1 MATTETM
8 TVHKALAELKVLDKR
23 IQDAMLS
30 TYVGTKKNNQDKVLG
45 YTPDQFNEHVKNQ
58 FTKVC
63 DLIRRRNALKDAV
76 NVSNANTVVTI
87 GGKEYTV
94 VQAIDKKNHG
104 MEYYIQLHNLLASE
118 LADAKKEMET
128 KNASLQQKAEAF
140 VTNLM
145 GNKDTKV
152 NSDEYDKAVKT
163 YITSNTVDIIDPL
176 GIEKKIA
183 ELEEMINSF
192 MPEVDSALSCSNALT
207 TITIQY

>member
-1 MATTETM
+1 VT
-8 TVHKALAELKVLDKR
+8 
-23 IQDAMLS
+23 
-30 TYVGTKKNNQDKVLG
+30 G

-163 YITSNTVDIIDPL
+163 YIVSNTVDIIDPL

-183 ELEEMINSF
+183 EMEEMINSF

-207 TITIQY
+207 IITINY

>member
-192 MPEVDSALSCSNALT
+192 MPEVDSALSVSNALT
-207 TITIQY
+207 TITISY